1 MRGVTTAVA
10 AVWLLG
16 ACGAEPIPYDGPE
29 WPNVT
34 PAFEAEAERIHAS
47 TPVRRADAPDFSHPP
62 DVCVRREGGTPRL
75 FLDGKPFPLFCGRLN
90 TAQRKDHLPRLADLP
105 FNVVTVDNIYW
116 PALFPKTGTVNTN
129 VLMKRAALFAT
140 NCPNAYFIWTVEATV
155 PREWAKAHPDEICR
169 DSAGEMLHDGLMP
182 NWSCG
187 SQLAREVAKEQVRS
201 VIDAIESSPYAN
213 RTIGYLIT
221 SGHTTEWLGWQA
233 KEWEGRTIDFSPA
246 ALKSFQAYAGG
257 RYGADMADVA
267 MPDFVS
273 RHVFRGHLLWN
284 PRDHLAA
291 VACHEWLSE
300 QMAANLVDVCRDAKR
315 HLGGKKLVGS
325 YYGYTM
331 TLFIDGNSQS
341 RAHYALNRVLAS
353 GAVDF
358 LLSPQD
364 YVTRMLGEPCID
376 MKPFASLA
384 AHGILPIIEND
395 ARTHFGRRLGVYPK
409 GECQTF
415 TAEQSRGIIRRD
427 MGMALCRNQPLCLYD
442 LMLGNG
448 FNFSECIEDGKSFAA
463 VNRWCVERNVRRC
476 AEIAVVMSESSI
488 TASPRMTALVPGGV
502 EVPMYKEDGTSA
514 KSIRKR
520 CVYTGEIGS
529 LVLSRLAR
537 IGAPVDYVLAEDLA
551 ANLGDYKM

>member
-1 MRGVTTAVA
+1 MLAATCVFFAAVA
-10 AVWLLG
+10 A
-16 ACGAEPIPYDGPE
+16 IPYDGPE
-29 WPNVT
+29 WPKVIPEFNADAEHVAVNI
-34 PAFEAEAERIHAS
+34 PRRCEA
-47 TPVRRADAPDFSHPP
+47 APDFSHQP
-62 DVCVRREGGTPRL
+62 DVCVRIEGGSPRI
-75 FLDGKPFPLFCGRLN
+75 FLDGKPFPLFCGRIN
-90 TAQRKDHLPRLADLP
+90 TAHRKDHLPRLADLP

-116 PALFPKTGTVNTN
+116 PAVFPKTGIVDKNE
-129 VLMKRAALFAT
+129 LMKRANLFAT

-155 PREWAKAHPDEICR
+155 PRDWAKAHPDEICR
-169 DSAGEMLHDGLMP
+169 DSTGETLHDGLMP

-187 SQLAREVAKEQVRS
+187 SRLALEVAKEQVRK
-201 VIDAIESSPYAN
+201 VIDESSPYAN

-221 SGHTTEWLGWQA
+221 SGHTTEWLGWQS

-246 ALKSFQAYAGG
+246 ALKSFREFAVK
-257 RYGADMADVA
+257 RYGSAMADVA

-273 RHVFRGHLLWN
+273 RHALKGHLLWD
-284 PRDHLAA
+284 PQDHLAA

-300 QMAANLVDVCRDAKR
+300 QMAANLVDVCSDAKR

-341 RAHYALNRVLAS
+341 RAHYALEGVLDS

-376 MKPFASLA
+376 MKPFASIA
-384 AHGILPIIEND
+384 AHGIVPIIEND
-395 ARTHFGRRLGVYPK
+395 TRTHFGRMLGVYPK

-415 TAEQSRGIIRRD
+415 TAEQSRNIIRRD

-448 FNFSECIEDGKSFAA
+448 FNFPECVEDGKASGTFYRDALREWEG
-463 VNRWCVERNVRRC
+463 NK
-476 AEIAVVMSESSI
+476 IGLSDTVVPPF
-488 TASPRMTALVPGGV
+488 TP
-502 EVPMYKEDGTSA
+502 
-514 KSIRKR
+514 
-520 CVYTGEIGS
+520 
-529 LVLSRLAR
+529 
-537 IGAPVDYVLAEDLA
+537 
-551 ANLGDYKM
+551 